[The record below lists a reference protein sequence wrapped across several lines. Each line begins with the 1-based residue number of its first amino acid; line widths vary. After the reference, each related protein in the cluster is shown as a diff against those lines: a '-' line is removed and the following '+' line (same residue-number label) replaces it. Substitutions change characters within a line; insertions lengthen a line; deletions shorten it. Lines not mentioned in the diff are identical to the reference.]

1 MAGDTKVKMCTGT
14 VTCTQS
20 PHIRPG
26 TLFPTALMMSEGK
39 RGREAEEEHS
49 GSKKAHVEEE
59 ETDALVVC
67 GIDLGRTCTRYAFA
81 CTRRPAENPVSCSL
95 SLALREMHAP
105 AQVTAVKY
113 EYA

>member
-1 MAGDTKVKMCTGT
+1 MHPLTTHTARH
-14 VTCTQS
+14 
-20 PHIRPG
+20 P
-26 TLFPTALMMSEGK
+26 FPTALMMSEGK

-81 CTRRPAENPVSCSL
+81 CTRRSAENPVSCSL
-95 SLALREMHAP
+95 SLALREMHACTCP
-105 AQVTAVKY
+105 RSGDSG
-113 EYA
+113 